1 MNIENLTQEEVVQ
14 LQRLLGKL
22 NPTKQVEVKVDPLV
36 KMVDDIINEFNFEK
50 VQKTMHALDWTWASI
65 QMAVPSISELKNTAR
80 YLLINVY
87 NLRQDEYKE
96 THPEVPVTCGTG
108 GFRATA
114 LCNED
119 QVVDFLKLEFIVS
132 EWECEY

>member
-22 NPTKQVEVKVDPLV
+22 NPTKQVEVKVDPLTI
-36 KMVDDIINEFNFEK
+36 MVDDIIDEFNFEK

-65 QMAVPSISELKNTAR
+65 QMTVPSISELKNTAR
-80 YLLINVY
+80 YLLINAY
-87 NLRQDEYKE
+87 NMRQGEYKD

-108 GFRATA
+108 GFTATA
-114 LCNED
+114 LANEEGT
-119 QVVDFLKLEFIVS
+119 VDWLKLQFVVT
-132 EWECEY
+132 EWESEL

>member
-1 MNIENLTQEEVVQ
+1 MKIENLTQDEVIQ
-14 LQRLLGKL
+14 LQSLLNKL
-22 NPTKQVEVKVDPLV
+22 NPETPPKKVDPLTT
-36 KMVDDIINEFNFEK
+36 MVDDIINEFNFEK
-50 VQKTMHALDWTWASI
+50 VQKTMHALDWTWAST

-87 NLRQDEYKE
+87 NMRQDEYKE

-132 EWECEY
+132 EWESEA